1 MENDNVDSTQ
11 FMLDEYRYAIGGINR
26 DSIVNKYPNPLVY
39 LFLFRLKVL
48 HVSTIYSLYYPIIP
62 DNFMTK
68 EYQYVIYRT
77 NKAPNPTAFVFLF
90 ALLLTADVP
99 RRLGDRTYYSYDDA
113 MVLQKIN
120 RRIIEYYEK

>member
-1 MENDNVDSTQ
+1 
-11 FMLDEYRYAIGGINR
+11 
-26 DSIVNKYPNPLVY
+26 
-39 LFLFRLKVL
+39 
-48 HVSTIYSLYYPIIP
+48 
-62 DNFMTK
+62 MTK